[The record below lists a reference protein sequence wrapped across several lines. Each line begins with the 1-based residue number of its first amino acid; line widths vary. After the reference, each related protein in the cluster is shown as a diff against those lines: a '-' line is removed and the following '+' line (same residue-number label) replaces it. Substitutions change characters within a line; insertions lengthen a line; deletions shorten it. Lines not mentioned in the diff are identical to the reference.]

1 MKLYINTKKITLDE
15 DNIEHDIVLSVSNN
29 EFLGYDYMID
39 LPDDD
44 EFIKNTVSSRILSV
58 QTENLENLLIGVFH
72 QKEEKLIFTTSNNLN
87 APYDR
92 VEPLWLIPNLQLVI
106 KSAGTTLEELAQKR
120 TRQNIVL
127 LAAVNLIVL
136 SGIFIFLYNLHQQM
150 RLAQMKTDFVA
161 NVSHELRTPLSLI
174 RMYAETLEMGRIH
187 NASKIKTYYQ
197 TIIQESHR
205 LSQLINNILDFSRI
219 ESRRKDYQLMR
230 IQLEKIL
237 NDVLEMYTH
246 QFSKFQVQI
255 VKEIQEELPDLFLD
269 KDAITQVIINLIENA
284 IKFSPDVKK
293 IKISINQSGGHVDF
307 SIADNGIG
315 IAPSEQKLIFNKF
328 YRVGSSLVHN
338 TKGSGLGLALVK
350 HIMEV
355 HGGSVAL
362 ESQLQKGSIFHLIFP
377 VLENQPKNI
386 INKGSL

>member
-1 MKLYINTKKITLDE
+1 MNKRRNNNQANDG
-15 DNIEHDIVLSVSNN
+15 VLAV
-29 EFLGYDYMID
+29 FLC
-39 LPDDD
+39 
-44 EFIKNTVSSRILSV
+44 
-58 QTENLENLLIGVFH
+58 
-72 QKEEKLIFTTSNNLN
+72 
-87 APYDR
+87 
-92 VEPLWLIPNLQLVI
+92 LV
-106 KSAGTTLEELAQKR
+106 
-120 TRQNIVL
+120 
-127 LAAVNLIVL
+127 
-136 SGIFIFLYNLHQQM
+136 
-150 RLAQMKTDFVA
+150 
-161 NVSHELRTPLSLI
+161 
-174 RMYAETLEMGRIH
+174 
-187 NASKIKTYYQ
+187 
-197 TIIQESHR
+197 
-205 LSQLINNILDFSRI
+205 
-219 ESRRKDYQLMR
+219 
-230 IQLEKIL
+230 

-255 VKEIQEELPDLFLD
+255 VKEIQEELPGLFLD

-293 IKISINQSGGHVDF
+293 IKISINQSGGHVNF

-362 ESQLQKGSIFHLIFP
+362 ESQLQKGSTFHLIFP
-377 VLENQPKNI
+377 VLENQPKGK